1 MRRKVAAQLP
11 IVHPE
16 IDHEHAKELQ
26 TMSAILDRD
35 PTIYDPVHVDLL
47 SGGIDPGRGRE
58 GMTAEQVTRVGI
70 LKQMNGF
77 SYDELAFHIADSR
90 TYRAFC
96 RLGIADRPPKRGTLQ
111 RNLKLVS
118 AEAWEAINRR
128 LVQQAAEDGV
138 ERGRMVRVDCTVTA
152 SNIHEPT
159 DSSLL
164 WDCVR
169 VLARVM
175 ARGRDDF
182 GVVFTDHRRR
192 AKRRNLNVQQ
202 AKTKKQRTKL
212 YRDLLKVTHRT
223 VGYAD
228 RAAAALE
235 DHEDDDPVAALKAQG
250 LAMELRE
257 YIPLARQVIDQ
268 TERRVLH
275 GESVPSSEKLVS
287 IFETHTDII
296 VKDRRDTLFGHK
308 LCLASGKSGLITDCE
323 IEEGNPADSK
333 LAKKM
338 IERQVDLYARP
349 PRQAAYDGGFA
360 SKMNLRDIKVLGV
373 KDVVFHKKRGLEIT
387 DMAKSAWVYKKLRNF
402 RAGIEGMISFLKR
415 CFGLGRCTWRGFSSF
430 KAYTW
435 ASIVSSNL
443 LLLARHALA

>member
-1 MRRKVAAQLP
+1 MRRKIAAQLP

-16 IDHEHAKELQ
+16 IDHEHAEELQ

-35 PTIYDPVHVDLL
+35 PTIYDPVHADLI
-47 SGGIDPGRGRE
+47 SGGIDPGKGRE

-77 SYDELAFHIADSR
+77 SYNELAFHIADSR

-96 RLGIADRPPKRGTLQ
+96 RIGIADDPPKRGTLQ

-118 AEAWEAINRR
+118 AEAWETINRQ
-128 LVQQAAEDGV
+128 LLKQAVSDGI
-138 ERGRMVRVDCTVTA
+138 EKGRMVRVDCTVTA
-152 SNIHEPT
+152 SNIHHPD

-175 ARGRDDF
+175 ARARDDF
-182 GVVFTDHRRR
+182 GIVFTDHRRR
-192 AKRRNLNVQQ
+192 AKRRNLNIQN
-202 AKTKKQRTKL
+202 AKTKKKRTKL

-223 VGYAD
+223 VGYAE

-235 DHEDDDPVAALKAQG
+235 AHEDADLMAVVKAKG

-257 YIPLARQVIDQ
+257 YLPLALQVIDQ
-268 TERRVLH
+268 TERRVLR
-275 GESVPSSEKLVS
+275 GEKVPSSEKLVS

-308 LCLASGKSGLITDCE
+308 LCLAGGKSGLITDCV
-323 IEEGNPADSK
+323 IERGNPADAK

-338 IERQVDLYARP
+338 IKRQMDIYGRA
-349 PRQAAYDGGFA
+349 PRQTAYDGGFA
-360 SKMNLRDIKVLGV
+360 SKVNLGDIKALGV
-373 KDVVFHKKRGLEIT
+373 KDVVFHKKCGLEIS
-387 DMAKSAWVYKKLRNF
+387 DMAKSTWVYKKLRNF
-402 RAGIEGMISFLKR
+402 RAGIEGLISFLKR
-415 CFGLGRCTWRGFSSF
+415 CFGLDRCAWRGFASF

-443 LLLARHALA
+443 LLMARQTLA

>member
-1 MRRKVAAQLP
+1 MRRKIAAQLP

-16 IDHEHAKELQ
+16 IDHEHSQELQ
-26 TMSAILDRD
+26 SMSAILDRD
-35 PTIYDPVHVDLL
+35 GAIYDPVHADLV
-47 SGGIDPGRGRE
+47 SRGIDPGKGRK

-96 RLGIADRPPKRGTLQ
+96 RIGIADRPPKRGTLQ

-128 LVQQAAEDGV
+128 LLKQAVDDGI
-138 ERGRMVRVDCTVTA
+138 ENGRMVRVDCTVTE
-152 SNIHEPT
+152 SNIHRPT

-169 VLARVM
+169 VLTRVM
-175 ARGRDDF
+175 AKAREDF
-182 GVVFTDHRRR
+182 GIVFTDHRRR
-192 AKRRNLNVQQ
+192 AKRRNLNILN
-202 AKTKKQRTKL
+202 ARTNKARVKP

-223 VGYAD
+223 VGFAE

-235 DHEDDDPVAALKAQG
+235 DHEGADLMGTMKAQG
-250 LAMELRE
+250 LAMELRG
-257 YIPLARQVIDQ
+257 YLPLARQVIDQ

-275 GESVPSSEKLVS
+275 GESVPSGEKLVS

-296 VKDRRDTLFGHK
+296 AKGRRETAFGHK
-308 LCLASGKSGLITDCE
+308 LCVAGGKSGLITDCE
-323 IEEGNPADSK
+323 IEEGNPADST
-333 LAKKM
+333 LATRM
-338 IERQVDLYARP
+338 IERQKDIYGRAP
-349 PRQAAYDGGFA
+349 SQTAFDGGFA
-360 SKMNLRDIKVLGV
+360 SKVNLADIKSLGV
-373 KDVVFHKKRGLEIT
+373 KDVVFHKKRGLEIAE
-387 DMAKSAWVYKKLRNF
+387 MAKSTWVYKKLRSF

-415 CFGLGRCTWRGFSSF
+415 CFGLGRCTWRGLASF

-443 LLLARHALA
+443 LLMARHALA